1 MRLFFALF
9 PPPSVRHAIGAFQ
22 KELQDAVSDSGVRW
36 TRQEQF
42 HFTVRFLGEI
52 AEPVVPR
59 LIEAA
64 TRVCTEQPTFSAA
77 FGNLELLPNARH
89 PHTLVLGARTGLAEM
104 ATLARALDRAFRGLE
119 LGIAPENRP
128 FRAHLTLARIKNPN
142 AAEAVQ
148 TLLQRSWQRLDQIP
162 PFMVESCTLVHSEL
176 RPDGPIYTPL
186 AECLLQHSAKS
197 L

>member
-1 MRLFFALF
+1 MRLFFACF
-9 PPPSVRHAIGAFQ
+9 PPAPIRNAIGAFQ
-22 KELQDAVSDSGVRW
+22 KELQNAVADPGVRW
-36 TRQEQF
+36 TRHEQF

-59 LIEAA
+59 LVEAA

-77 FGNLELLPNARH
+77 LGSLELLPNSRT
-89 PHTLVLGARTGLAEM
+89 PHTLVLGLRIGLVEM
-104 ATLARALDRAFRGLE
+104 ATLARALDKAFRGLD

-128 FRAHLTLARIKNPN
+128 FRAHLTLARMKNPR
-142 AAEAVQ
+142 AAEAVLP
-148 TLLQRSWQRLDQIP
+148 LLQRSWQRLDQIP
-162 PFMVESCTLVHSEL
+162 SFMVESCTLVRSEL

-186 AECLLQHSAKS
+186 AECLLQHSAEK